1 MNLEKVDTLAA
12 SYSQLAEDQRGRV
25 AAAVSN
31 LKRAIDAVPK
41 SFAWRMRDRV
51 GDRRQWWT
59 DVDEVR

>member
-1 MNLEKVDTLAA
+1 MNLEKVTALAA
-12 SYSQLAEDQRGRV
+12 SYPQLSDDQRAV
-25 AAAVSN
+25 AAAAVAGV
-31 LKRAIDAVPK
+31 KGAIDTVPK

>member
-1 MNLEKVDTLAA
+1 MNLEKVAALAG
-12 SYSQLAEDQRGRV
+12 SYPQLNGDQRARAATAV
-25 AAAVSN
+25 AG
-31 LKRAIDAVPK
+31 LKQAIDAVPK